1 MLNLFVL
8 NLFMLNL
15 LMNVKFPVTL
25 TQWLKNPAE
34 VQHRYVMKKK
44 VLGLKANL
52 SAVFVILDSPPPL
65 RSLCHTPAKMKMQ
78 KWQWPKK
85 WQHLTK
91 NDNEKQIDNYSK
103 NQQWP
108 TKWPIIDKNDIV
120 QKLTTINKKWWWS
133 IKMTM
138 TSKNDNEN
146 KNDNDQ
152 KTMTNKMTMTNKGYN
167 DQKWH
172 RWSKTFQ
179 WTL

>member
-1 MLNLFVL
+1 MT
-8 NLFMLNL
+8 M
-15 LMNVKFPVTL
+15 
-25 TQWLKNPAE
+25 TQ
-34 VQHRYVMKKK
+34 
-44 VLGLKANL
+44 
-52 SAVFVILDSPPPL
+52 
-65 RSLCHTPAKMKMQ
+65 KMAM
-78 KWQWPKK
+78 
-85 WQHLTK
+85 TK

-152 KTMTNKMTMTNKGYN
+152 KTMTNKMTMTNKGDN

-172 RWSKTFQ
+172 RWSKTLQ